1 MIDSN
6 NKVPFYYQLAKEIEE
21 KIDNGEWKKGEKITS
36 ERELCEQYKVSRI
49 TVRNAINELEK
60 KGKLEK
66 IQGKGTFVLGKNI
79 VQNLGNVYSF
89 SKEME
94 KQGKITSTRLL
105 VQKLIKADYKIAS
118 QLNID
123 EGSEV
128 VYLERL
134 RIADDLPIMLEKTY
148 FDFSKYPFMLTIDLK
163 TKSLYKSLENDFGII
178 INKAVERFKASSLTA
193 EECNALN
200 CHKGQYGLMVKRTSY
215 SKDNIVCYST
225 IVSKGDIY
233 EFTVKLES

>member
-178 INKAVERFKASSLTA
+178 INKAVERFKACSLTT

-200 CHKGQYGLMVKRTSY
+200 CHKGQYGLLVKRTSY

>member
-1 MIDSN
+1 MINSN
-6 NKVPFYYQLAKEIEE
+6 NREPFYYQLSKEIEE
-21 KIDNGEWKKGEKITS
+21 KIDNGTWKKGEKITS
-36 ERELCEQYKVSRI
+36 ERELCTIYNVSRI

-89 SKEME
+89 SREME
-94 KQGKITSTRLL
+94 KQGKITSTKLL
-105 VQKLIKADYKIAS
+105 LQEIVKADYKIAK
-118 QLNID
+118 QLGIE
-123 EGSEV
+123 EGDEV

-134 RIADDLPIMLEKTY
+134 RIADDLPIMIEKTY
-148 FDFSKYPFMLTIDLK
+148 FEFKNYPFMLTLDLK
-163 TKSLYKSLENDFGII
+163 NKTLYKSLENEFGIT
-178 INKAVERFKASSLTA
+178 INKAIERFKACSLTA
-193 EECNALN
+193 DECKTLK
-200 CHKGQYGLMVKRTSY
+200 CHKGQYGLLVKRTSY
-215 SKDNIVCYST
+215 CKDKIVSYST